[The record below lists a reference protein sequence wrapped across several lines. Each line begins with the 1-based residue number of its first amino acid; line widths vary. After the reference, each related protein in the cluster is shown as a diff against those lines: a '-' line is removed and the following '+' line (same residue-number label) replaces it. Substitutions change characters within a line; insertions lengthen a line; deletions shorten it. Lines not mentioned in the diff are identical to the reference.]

1 MKAGLVILLLFI
13 PAVIMA
19 GCVQETETPPGHE
32 TSAIPMEL
40 PSLPDTFPMPV
51 PPSPLPDELPGG
63 SVPFIPRGTYH
74 TGDQILM
81 TGTTILSPGNQLL
94 IEISSVA
101 FSPTGKTLD
110 NRFYGISA
118 VITVEKGERDSQNR
132 WHYLIDTRD
141 FAPDEYQVLISGITV
156 PTFRES
162 TSFILIS

>member
-1 MKAGLVILLLFI
+1 MKAGLVILLLFL

-19 GCVQETETPPGHE
+19 GCVQETETSPGHD
-32 TSAIPMEL
+32 TSAIPPEL
-40 PSLPDTFPMPV
+40 PPLPDTFPIPV
-51 PPSPLPDELPGG
+51 PPSPLSDELPGG
-63 SVPFIPRGTYH
+63 SVPFIPGGTYRA
-74 TGDQILM
+74 GDQILM

-101 FSPTGKTLD
+101 FSPTGKTVD
-110 NRFYGISA
+110 NRFSGISA
-118 VITVEKGERDSQNR
+118 VITVEKGEQDSQNR
-132 WHYLIDTRD
+132 WHYLIDTRG

>member
-1 MKAGLVILLLFI
+1 MKAGLVLLLLLL
-13 PAVIMA
+13 PVVIMA
-19 GCVQETETPPGHE
+19 GCVQETETPQGHE
-32 TSAIPMEL
+32 TPAIPPEL

-51 PPSPLPDELPGG
+51 PLSPVPDELPAG
-63 SVPFIPRGTYH
+63 SVPFIPGRTYH
-74 TGDQILM
+74 AGDQILM

-101 FSPTGKTLD
+101 FGPTGKNVD
-110 NRFYGISA
+110 NRISGISA

-156 PTFRES
+156 PKFRES